1 MNRSWRGSRIYEWRG
16 WVVLLVGNYKVS
28 FKWRPG
34 GAIGRWGRWSIL
46 PRVGP
51 EDVWQAAGPGVVNQS
66 EE

>member
-34 GAIGRWGRWSIL
+34 GAIGRWGAFCRGWGRRMCGKL
-46 PRVGP
+46 PGL
-51 EDVWQAAGPGVVNQS
+51 A
-66 EE
+66 